1 MAFGRKPKT
10 VSSVEKSAEKKVRFK
25 EIRDAYALTKQ
36 QKPLILIWCLLIFI
50 PVEILGIVI
59 GKALNHPIYIGI
71 LSVPLAFLAAFF
83 FFTRVAGSAAYAS
96 IEGQVGAGASVLMA
110 IRRGWTVT
118 PAVAVTRNQDMVHR
132 AVGRPGIVLVAEG
145 GMAVRAL
152 LNDER
157 RKMERFAPGV
167 PIYELMVGNDPD
179 QVSVRKLQRRM
190 KKFPKKLAAIQLRE
204 LRARLKSIGGMNIPI
219 PKGPMPKNLRMPK
232 PR

>member
-1 MAFGRKPKT
+1 MAFGRKSKT
-10 VSSVEKSAEKKVRFK
+10 NASTEKSADKKVRFK

-36 QKPLILIWCLLIFI
+36 QKPMILFWCIAIFI

-59 GKALNHPIYIGI
+59 GKALNHPIYFGI

-132 AVGRPGIVLVAEG
+132 AVGRPGVVLVAEG
-145 GMAVRAL
+145 GQAVRGL

-157 RKMERFAPGV
+157 RKTERFAPGV
-167 PIYELMVGNDPD
+167 PVHEVIVGNYEG
-179 QVSVRKLQRRM
+179 QISIRKLQKHM
-190 KKFPKKLAAIQLRE
+190 KKFPKKLTNNQVRE
-204 LRARLKSIGGMNIPI
+204 LRARMKAVGGLNIPI
-219 PKGPMPKNLRMPK
+219 PKGPMPKNIRMPK
-232 PR
+232 R